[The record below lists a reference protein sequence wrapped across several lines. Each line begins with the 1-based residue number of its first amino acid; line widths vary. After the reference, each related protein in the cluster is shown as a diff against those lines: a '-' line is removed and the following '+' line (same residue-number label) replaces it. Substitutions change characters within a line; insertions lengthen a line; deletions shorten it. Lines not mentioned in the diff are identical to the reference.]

1 MSLKYRI
8 FELWNLFLFEFCCTH
23 NSNWK
28 DLQFCMFFSNF
39 ARFSTFDTKNPIS
52 YTSNFGQAMKVFSDT
67 RFQHQCIF
75 SHTLPIHDWSTIP
88 EFYYLMCFVNIT
100 LKLCLNCS
108 EIIPVLLSFCFWS
121 CFVTFFL
128 LIRCSFIK
136 NYSCRKQ
143 Q

>member
-1 MSLKYRI
+1 MNCETCFFLNFVALIIVIEKI
-8 FELWNLFLFEFCCTH
+8 F
-23 NSNWK
+23 
-28 DLQFCMFFSNF
+28 NF
-39 ARFSTFDTKNPIS
+39 ACFLAILQDFQPLIQKIPIS
-52 YTSNFGQAMKVFSDT
+52 YTSSFGQAMKVVSNT

-108 EIIPVLLSFCFWS
+108 EIIPLLFPFCFWS